1 MENKQTAIMQIIERA
16 KKYPSREIRDYI
28 LSQIIKEEESIEIE
42 KEQIMDAAYHVV
54 DFEKSPYKDAEEYYN
69 KTYAN
74 DTTKGLPEEDSKRR
88 AWHY

>member
-1 MENKQTAIMQIIERA
+1 MKDKQTAIEWLYDRFLFAGYAAPTQWREQAKAMEKDQII
-16 KKYPSREIRDYI
+16 
-28 LSQIIKEEESIEIE
+28 
-42 KEQIMDAAYHVV
+42 DAAHHGV
-54 DFEKSPYKDAEEYYN
+54 DFENSPYKDAEEYYN

>member
-1 MENKQTAIMQIIERA
+1 MQIIERA
-16 KKYPSREIRDYI
+16 KKYPSKEIRDYI

-42 KEQIMDAAYHVV
+42 KEHISNAYYHGLI
-54 DFEKSPYKDAEEYYN
+54 DGMNQSPRYYYN
-69 KTYAN
+69 ETYAN